1 QLRRSVAR
9 MIVVGSLSVLLIGAV
24 AWGAW
29 WSHNQKLWQG
39 YLERLQAQ
47 SGIVIGEAGKRDGKY
62 VVSGLRD
69 PLAVD
74 PRALLGEAGIDPAR
88 GETHFK
94 PYQALDPQSVL
105 RRLHVKLDP
114 PPSVTLAIAR
124 KPILSQG
131 SAPPAWAA

>member
-29 WSHNQKLWQG
+29 WWHNQKLWQG

-74 PRALLGEAGIDPAR
+74 PRALLGEAGIDPAPV
-88 GETHFK
+88 GAPFQPHHA
-94 PYQALDPQSVL
+94 P
-105 RRLHVKLDP
+105 H
-114 PPSVTLAIAR
+114 PPSVLER
-124 KPILSQG
+124 R
-131 SAPPAWAA
+131 